1 MLSRMVAHS
10 GFERAVGAWD
20 DLRMAISA
28 QATLPARTLGA
39 TMQATTRTTFTVG
52 EAMSLPVPLASIAA
66 FDPDDATT
74 LRLFLEELRTLLVVL
89 EANLDAATAT
99 LEGLPFVGFPT
110 GAAAEDTERLLNRGR
125 LVAHVERAAILS
137 TDVLLRVGRALQ

>member
-1 MLSRMVAHS
+1 MDSHS
-10 GFERAVGAWD
+10 GFERAVGAVD
-20 DLRMAISA
+20 DVRLPKPA
-28 QATLPARTLGA
+28 QAMLPARTLGA
-39 TMQATTRTTFTVG
+39 TMQPTTRTTFTAG
-52 EAMSLPVPLASIAA
+52 ETMSLTAPLTSIPSPDAA
-66 FDPDDATT
+66 DAHA
-74 LRLFLEELRTLLVVL
+74 LRMFLEDLRPLLVAL
-89 EANLDAATAT
+89 EADLAAAADS